1 MPRGPWSLPRPGPWT
16 APDREAHAG
25 RTGSRPAP
33 VSSLRELRP
42 RRPLHPGVGC
52 GCGALAWGRPS
63 ALLGPHGVSAGQ
75 VPVSL
80 HFHCQSLDLLS
91 DQCHGGPFCLRRK
104 APRYLP
110 SLPSLSLGP
119 QQRAV
124 AALGPRGTTAPEEGT
139 SCGGGRACTLNS
151 SRCCFPMSAHTPSG
165 RRHRSPLP
173 PRARPWAP
181 PPASHHLPSASCP
194 PASGCRA
201 PAPARC
207 PHPRP
212 RRRPC

>member
-1 MPRGPWSLPRPGPWT
+1 MEARALGRAHTEGRGRAVGAPPGGAAGSGRGRGSGSLFGWKITASVAGRVTRRGGTHSPPGTVHVPRGPWSLPRPGPWT

-25 RTGSRPAP
+25 CTGSRPAP

-42 RRPLHPGVGC
+42 HRPLHPGVGC

-119 QQRAV
+119 QRRAV

-139 SCGGGRACTLNS
+139 SCGGAG
-151 SRCCFPMSAHTPSG
+151 
-165 RRHRSPLP
+165 
-173 PRARPWAP
+173 
-181 PPASHHLPSASCP
+181 
-194 PASGCRA
+194 
-201 PAPARC
+201 PAP
-207 PHPRP
+207 
-212 RRRPC
+212 